1 MRLHKTSIFLAA
13 VIVAL
18 AASTPAFAFN
28 KDIVQLQTQVQGLA
42 DQMSRMQQSFDERMG
57 VMRNLIEQST
67 DSVNKLSFNLEVV
80 AKSMQKESGDS
91 QARMDQLSGQV
102 QSLHDAVDELRAR
115 LTKMSQQ
122 LDALSTSGQNLPGQS
137 AAQPQAAPSTA
148 PPPKI
153 LYDNALRDYNSGR
166 YDLATQQFNDY
177 LKYYPGTDL
186 AGNSQFYLAEIESK
200 QGNFAQAVKDYGKV
214 LEQGGN
220 KAPAAQLKKG
230 FALLELGQRD
240 EGIREL
246 KNLVQRYPTSM
257 EAATARDR
265 LKKLGTPAAS
275 TKPSAL
281 KKH

>member
-1 MRLHKTSIFLAA
+1 
-13 VIVAL
+13 VIVAW
-18 AASTPAFAFN
+18 AMSIPAFAAN
-28 KDIVQLQTQVQGLA
+28 KDLIQLQTQVQGLA

-57 VMRNLIEQST
+57 IMRNLIEQST
-67 DSVNKLSFNLEVV
+67 DSANKLSFNLEVI
-80 AKSMQKESGDS
+80 AKSMQKESSDS

-122 LDALSTSGQNLPGQS
+122 LDALSTAGQNLPGPS
-137 AAQPQAAPSTA
+137 AAQPQAAPSPA

-186 AGNSQFYLAEIESK
+186 ASNSQFYLAEIESK
-200 QGNFAQAVKDYGKV
+200 QGNFQQAVKDYDKV

-230 FALLELGQRD
+230 FALLELGQR
-240 EGIREL
+240 EAGIREL

-265 LKKLGTPAAS
+265 LKKLGATAAS
-275 TKPSAL
+275 TKPSAI